1 MFRGNT
7 LSKLIVIALICII
20 FFMIYLKNY
29 ITAVISG
36 LLLFVVFND
45 RRKRG
50 QSDLKINNRVAEAM
64 ASKIKFEA
72 EQHRKSRAIAEFA
85 RIRPTTQNTRI
96 SNPPAFPVA
105 CVVATKIAIWVG
117 VSTPIPCNTPTP
129 IAVGLLRDS

>member
-1 MFRGNT
+1 MKSQKKFRGNT
-7 LSKLIVIALICII
+7 LSRLIVIALICIV

-45 RRKRG
+45 RRKRV

-72 EQHRKSRAIAEFA
+72 EQHKRSRD
-85 RIRPTTQNTRI
+85 QYNYM
-96 SNPPAFPVA
+96 
-105 CVVATKIAIWVG
+105 KQ
-117 VSTPIPCNTPTP
+117 
-129 IAVGLLRDS
+129 GLSEEE

>member
-1 MFRGNT
+1 MKSQKKFRGNT
-7 LSKLIVIALICII
+7 LSRLNVIALICIV

-45 RRKRG
+45 RRKRV

-72 EQHRKSRAIAEFA
+72 EQHRRSRE
-85 RIRPTTQNTRI
+85 QYNYMKQDL
-96 SNPPAFPVA
+96 SEEE
-105 CVVATKIAIWVG
+105 
-117 VSTPIPCNTPTP
+117 
-129 IAVGLLRDS
+129 